1 MLDLQIIIENMTLKK
16 TITRKFLLPLAL
28 KLKVDRYFLN
38 KTNKRLCII
47 NFHGVRRD
55 GTKPIN
61 NRHMP
66 QSEFEKMIIYLKQN
80 FQVLSLNEIFDAHRS
95 EREFTRKCIAITFDD
110 GYLNNFEIAY
120 PILKKH
126 NIPAT
131 FYIITKCLVEENFI
145 AWPDLIDIIKIKSEK
160 DIVLNNNCFKS
171 KTLYSEGLKM
181 DLMSYIKT
189 LGPNSESIA
198 KSLIADSDW
207 IKQTMSKNSELIK
220 VVDSSILKQ
229 FIDDKVIDFGS
240 HTHQHL
246 CLEYLNSTEAENEL
260 KISKQILEQVLNK
273 PIKSHAFPDGSY
285 NADTIKIA
293 EKLGYQNL
301 VAVDYKFQEN
311 NALPNLLS
319 RFTISNSTNHE
330 SNALRLA
337 MQFAKYGF

>member
-1 MLDLQIIIENMTLKK
+1 MTLKK
-16 TITRKFLLPLAL
+16 TIIRKFLLPLAL
-28 KLKVDRYFLN
+28 KIKVDKYFLN
-38 KTNKRLCII
+38 KTDKRFCII

-66 QSEFEKMIIYLKQN
+66 QSEFEKMIVYLKQN
-80 FQVLSLNEIFDAHRS
+80 FQVVSLNEIFDAHRS
-95 EREFTRKCIAITFDD
+95 KKEFTRKCIAITFDD

-131 FYIITKCLVEENFI
+131 FYIITKCLVEENYI
-145 AWPDLIDIIKIKSEK
+145 AWPDLIDIIKTKSEK
-160 DIVLNNNCFKS
+160 DIVLNNYCFKS
-171 KTLYSEGLKM
+171 KTLWCEDLKM

-189 LGPNSESIA
+189 LGPNSESVA
-198 KSLIADSDW
+198 NSLIADSDW
-207 IKQTMSKNSELIK
+207 IKHSISENSELIK
-220 VVDSSILKQ
+220 VVDNSVFKQ
-229 FIDDKVIDFGS
+229 FINDKLVDFGS

-246 CLEYLNSTEAENEL
+246 CLEYLNTKETENEL
-260 KISKQILEQVLNK
+260 GISKQILGQILDK

-285 NADTIKIA
+285 NPDTIKIA
-293 EKLGYQNL
+293 EKLGYENL

-311 NALPNLLS
+311 NKLPNLLS